1 MIVRAGGGAEPGLE
15 LASPRD
21 GAERGSQVSFS
32 HPHGYAIMQALIHEG
47 VIGDFRAP
55 DIIRYAA
62 TASPASCIQPA
73 GLSGRLRCAQVWL
86 HAAVY
91 SVRGR
96 VEGGGRA
103 ARHPQHRLV
112 GHAAGQIAN
121 PPLSFAD
128 SPQIPAIVCQLS
140 AILTSNS
147 CGQMRKRQRVT

>member
-1 MIVRAGGGAEPGLE
+1 MIVRAGAGAEPGLQ

-55 DIIRYAA
+55 DIIRYA

-73 GLSGRLRCAQVWL
+73 GLSGVCVARRFGFTPLYTQFADVWKAVDVLHGILSSGSWDTPQVK
-86 HAAVY
+86 
-91 SVRGR
+91 S
-96 VEGGGRA
+96 
-103 ARHPQHRLV
+103 P
-112 GHAAGQIAN
+112 IS
-121 PPLSFAD
+121 PLYFAD
-128 SPQIPAIVCQLS
+128 SPPFLAILCQLS

>member
-1 MIVRAGGGAEPGLE
+1 MIVRAGGGAEPGLQ

-62 TASPASCIQPA
+62 TASPASCLQPA
-73 GLSGRLRCAQVWL
+73 GLSGVCVARRFGFTPLYTQFADVWKAVDVL
-86 HAAVY
+86 HSILSTGSWDTPHVK
-91 SVRGR
+91 S
-96 VEGGGRA
+96 
-103 ARHPQHRLV
+103 P
-112 GHAAGQIAN
+112 I
-121 PPLSFAD
+121 PLSFAD

-140 AILTSNS
+140 IILTSNS